1 MYKVM
6 PMKRILLRSLL
17 LLGIAGLI
25 AACAPKKAAPTDTAY
40 AAYIQAY
47 TGGVVPD
54 NTAVRVE
61 LSNEV
66 PEENRLEKGLF
77 DFSPSVKGTI
87 RWVRPDAVEFI
98 PDDGALKAGTIYSC
112 TFHLGKV
119 AEVSDKALQDF
130 RFGLNVRSAAA
141 AQEAGEDLAED
152 DGSFRVRS
160 ARLTDKR
167 ITVVFSR
174 PLGKNASEKGLVTL
188 DGVARSY
195 KTVEGNQIFIDFENQ
210 KKPVMTLKVSGNVKD
225 ADGNALGE
233 DYVTTYDG
241 NEPKPAVELL
251 LGGNILPD
259 AEKLILPF
267 KAVNLEAVDL
277 TVIEIFPDNVL
288 MFLQDND
295 LNESSYLRRSGRLV
309 YRQKVN
315 LDPSKDLHQWN
326 EHSIDLGPLFR
337 KDPGAI
343 YRIRMS
349 FKQDYSLYGHKE
361 PSRTRTLSSGLP
373 TKEDEEIWDQPDA
386 WYWDNDI
393 DWSEYEYEDSD
404 NPEKP
409 SYYME
414 SERFPYVNLMS
425 SRIGLL
431 VKRNRGDKV
440 WINANDILTAK
451 PLGDVS
457 VTLYNFQ
464 LQRIASERTDG
475 NGQAELTAGQ
485 TPYIAVAR
493 SGKDV
498 SYLKVNE
505 GTQLSTSRF
514 DVGGVNASDG
524 IKGFVYGD
532 RGVWR
537 PGDTLHLALILRD
550 RDGIL
555 PPNHPAT
562 LEVYT
567 PEGQFYTREV
577 LHGMDGFYAKDL
589 ITSAE
594 DPTGFWNAYFKVGGS
609 TFHKTLHIETI
620 KPNRLKVVSG
630 LDGKPIQGGSRSALD
645 ISSNWLTGPAAAGL
659 KAHAEMTLRASY
671 SPFKGYEEY
680 TFRNPAVNF
689 SSQEYSLYRTTL
701 DGTGCAR
708 VAVDWP
714 SAGEAPGMLS
724 ATVVTSVMEEGGDES
739 FISETVPYA
748 PFPAFIGIR
757 TGEGDGYLETDKDQS
772 VRVAVLDKD
781 GKRLSGRKLEYRVFK
796 LKWGWWWESSGSDL
810 DSYVDGS
817 YASLLTSG
825 TLTSSGK
832 DASFSFRMD
841 YPDWGRVLILVRD
854 IQGGHVSGKIV
865 TVDWPEYRGRADR
878 RDPDGLSMLTF
889 STDKTSYQVGETAK
903 VFIPAA
909 KGGQAIVSL
918 ENASMVLKR
927 EQVATSEKDTPYS
940 FKITP
945 EMAPNFYVHI
955 TLLQNYGATEN
966 DLPLRLY
973 GVQRVTVENPA
984 SHLTPV
990 VKMPD
995 VLSPEEPFTL
1005 QVSEKSGKAMTYTV
1019 AIVDE
1024 GLLDLTAFKTPNPW
1038 NAMYET
1044 EALGIRTWDLYDK
1057 VVGAFSGRFNPLLAV
1072 GGDQDNI
1079 VAARKDNRFN
1089 PVVRFLGP
1097 FTLKKGTDKHKITL
1111 PMYVGSVRVMVV
1123 AGHDGAYGSAEKTV
1137 PVKAPLMVVSS
1148 LPRVISDGEQVTM
1161 PVNVF
1166 ALTDAVK
1173 DVNLS
1178 ISAEGPLSVSGP
1190 LSVPLHFSAEGDQI
1204 ARFALK
1210 ASGTGVARV
1219 TVRAE
1224 GGGKKASETIAI
1236 EVRNPHCEAV
1246 TVVRKSLKAGKSADF
1261 EAKGDATLTLA
1272 GFPALDP
1279 TEVFVQVR
1287 DYPYNCSE
1295 QLASRGLTLLHILP
1309 MLSGDDAAAAR
1320 SLIETIIQ
1328 NLYGRQ
1334 RGDGG
1339 FAYWVSSP
1347 TSDLWVSSMAGV
1359 FLTEADAKGFKVSK
1373 GVMAS
1378 WARFQKNISNAYRSA
1393 GAAVFDEMDEC
1404 YRLYSLALAGSPLHG
1419 QMNRM
1424 KENKNLGYRSAWM
1437 LASAYAVSGKVQT
1450 ASSIIDALSDK
1461 SFEEYSPYN
1470 RTYGSSTRDKA
1481 VAIEALALTDHVAEA
1496 LPLAQ
1501 EVAERFNEAAF
1512 STQETA
1518 FAAIALDRLS
1528 GKATSAL
1535 KAEVGGKNVSSGKG
1549 FHSMKAEGAFS
1560 VKNTSEGPLYATL
1573 VSRWM
1578 PAATDIQPARSSGL
1592 AIEVSYRSADG
1603 AAINPSSLVQG
1614 TEFTATVKVKN
1625 LNKAAGYQLLA
1636 LQEVIPSGW
1645 EILNERL
1652 RGGEDGGYD
1661 NMDIRDD
1668 RVQWFFSL
1676 AAGGEKRFSV
1686 KLRAA
1691 YEGRFVLPEISCQ
1704 AMYEP
1709 SVAANTA
1716 SAAAEVVR

>member
-1 MYKVM
+1 MRN
-6 PMKRILLRSLL
+6 PIFRSLSL
-17 LLGIAGLI
+17 LAVLGLI
-25 AACAPKKAAPTDTAY
+25 WACGPKKAAPTDTAY

-54 NTAVRVE
+54 NTSVRVE
-61 LSNEV
+61 LSHEV
-66 PEENRLEKGLF
+66 PEESRLEKGLF

-130 RFGLNVRSAAA
+130 RFGLNVRSAGGV
-141 AQEAGEDLAED
+141 QEAEEDVAED
-152 DGSFRVRS
+152 DGTFRVRS

-167 ITVVFSR
+167 ITIVFSR

-188 DGVARSY
+188 DGAARSY
-195 KTVEGNQIFIDFENQ
+195 RTVEGNQIFIDFENQ
-210 KKPVMTLKVSGNVKD
+210 KKPVMTLKVSGNIKD
-225 ADGNALGE
+225 ADGNALGA

-241 NEPKPAVELL
+241 NEPKPEVQLL
-251 LGGNILPD
+251 LSGNILPD
-259 AEKLILPF
+259 AEKLLLPF

-277 TVIEIFPDNVL
+277 TIIEIFPDNVL

-295 LNESSYLRRSGRLV
+295 IDESSYLRRSGRLV

-326 EHSIDLGPLFR
+326 EHAVDLGPLFR

-343 YRIRMS
+343 YRIRLG
-349 FKQDYSLYGHKE
+349 FKKEYSLYGHKE
-361 PSRTRTLSSGLP
+361 PSRTRSLSSGLP
-373 TKEDEEIWDQPDA
+373 TKEDEAVWDEPNA

-393 DWSEYEYEDSD
+393 DWSEYDYSESD

-414 SERFPYVNLMS
+414 SERFPYVNLMA

-431 VKRNRGDKV
+431 AKRNSGDKI

-451 PLGDVS
+451 PLSDVS
-457 VTLYNFQ
+457 ITLYNFQ
-464 LQRIASERTDG
+464 LQRIASGRTDG
-475 NGQAELTAGQ
+475 SGQAELTASQ
-485 TPYIAVAR
+485 APYIVVGR

-537 PGDTLHLALILRD
+537 PGDTLHVALILRD
-550 RDGIL
+550 RDGLL

-577 LHGMDGFYAKDL
+577 LHGVDGFYTKDL
-589 ITSAE
+589 VTSPD

-609 TFHKTLHIETI
+609 TFHKSLHIETI

-630 LDGKPIQGGSRSALD
+630 LDGSSIQGGSRAVLD
-645 ISSNWLTGPAAAGL
+645 ISSNWLTGPAASGL
-659 KAHAEMTLRASY
+659 KASAELTLRSSYAS
-671 SPFKGYEEY
+671 FKGFEDY
-680 TFRNPAVNF
+680 TFRNPAASF
-689 SSQEYSLYRTTL
+689 SSETYSLYRTTL
-701 DGTGCAR
+701 DGAGCAR

-714 SAGEAPGMLS
+714 SASEAPGMLS
-724 ATVVTSVMEEGGDES
+724 ATVVSSVMEEGGDES

-748 PFPAFIGIR
+748 PFPAFVGIR
-757 TGEGDGYLETDKDQS
+757 TADTNSYYLETDKDQP
-772 VRVAVLDKD
+772 VRVAVVDKD

-796 LKWGWWWESSGSDL
+796 LKWGWWWESAGSDL

-825 TLTSSGK
+825 TVTSSSK
-832 DASFSFRMD
+832 DASFSFRVD

-854 IQGGHVSGKIV
+854 VLGGHVSGKVV

-878 RDPDGLSMLTF
+878 KDPEGLSMLTF
-889 STDKTSYQVGETAK
+889 STDKPSYQVGETAK

-918 ENASMVLKR
+918 ENASQVLSR
-927 EQVATSEKDTPYS
+927 EQVATSDKDTPYS
-940 FKITP
+940 FKVTP

-973 GVQRVTVENPA
+973 GVQRVAVENPA
-984 SHLTPV
+984 SHLAPV

-1005 QVSEKSGKAMTYTV
+1005 QVSEQSGKAMTYTV

-1024 GLLDLTAFKTPNPW
+1024 GLLDLTAFKTPDPW
-1038 NAMYET
+1038 KTMYET

-1072 GGDQDNI
+1072 GGDENNV

-1089 PVVRFLGP
+1089 PVVKFIGP
-1097 FTLKKGTDKHKITL
+1097 CTLKKGSDKHKITL

-1148 LPRVISDGEQVTM
+1148 LPRVISDGESVTM

-1166 ALTDAVK
+1166 ALTSAVK
-1173 DVNLS
+1173 DVNVS
-1178 ISAEGPLSVSGP
+1178 ISTEGPLSVNGGS
-1190 LSVPLHFSAEGDQI
+1190 SVPLHFSAEGDQI

-1210 ASGTGVARV
+1210 ASGTGTARV
-1219 TVRAE
+1219 TVKAE

-1236 EVRNPHCEAV
+1236 EVRNPHAEAV
-1246 TVVRKSLKAGKSADF
+1246 SVVRKSLKAGKSADF

-1279 TEVFVQVR
+1279 TEVFVQMR

-1295 QLASRGLTLLHILP
+1295 QLSSRGLSLLHILP
-1309 MLSGDDAAAAR
+1309 MLSGDDAKGAR
-1320 SLIETIIQ
+1320 EIIETLIQ
-1328 NLYGRQ
+1328 QLYSRQ
-1334 RGDGG
+1334 KSDGG
-1339 FAYWVSSP
+1339 FGYWSSSS
-1347 TSDLWVSSMAGV
+1347 TSDLWVSSMAGI
-1359 FLTEADAKGFKVSK
+1359 FLTEAEAKGFKVSK
-1373 GVMAS
+1373 GVLAS
-1378 WARFQKNISNAYRSA
+1378 WAKFQKNISNAYRSA
-1393 GAAVFDEMDEC
+1393 GNSVFDEMDEC
-1404 YRLYSLALAGSPLHG
+1404 YRLYSLALAGSPLLG
-1419 QMNRM
+1419 SMNRL
-1424 KENKNLGYRSAWM
+1424 KENKNLGYRSAWV
-1437 LASAYAVSGKVQT
+1437 LACAYAAAGKVQT
-1450 ASSIIDALSDK
+1450 ASAIIDGLGSK
-1461 SFEEYSPYN
+1461 NFEEYSPYN

-1481 VAIEALALTDHVAEA
+1481 IAIEALALTDHVAEA

-1501 EVAERFNEAAF
+1501 EVAERFNNAAF

-1528 GKATSAL
+1528 SKASSSL
-1535 KAEVGGKNVSSGKG
+1535 KAEVGGKSVSSAKG
-1549 FHSMKAEGAFS
+1549 FHSMKAEGSFS
-1560 VKNTSEGPLYATL
+1560 VKNTSEGPVYATL

-1578 PAATDIQPARSSGL
+1578 PEATDVTPARSSGL
-1592 AIEVSYRSADG
+1592 EISVTYKDANGKVISPDK
-1603 AAINPSSLVQG
+1603 LVQG
-1614 TEFTATVKVKN
+1614 SEFTASIKVKN
-1625 LNKAAGYQLLA
+1625 LNRASGYNLMA
-1636 LQEVIPSGW
+1636 LQQVVPSGW

-1652 RGGEDGGYD
+1652 RGTLESDGYD
-1661 NMDIRDD
+1661 LIDIRDD
-1668 RVQWFFSL
+1668 RVQWIFSL
-1676 AAGGEKRFSV
+1676 GAAAEKTFSI

-1691 YEGRFVLPEISCQ
+1691 YEGSYVLPEVSCQ

-1716 SAAAEVVR
+1716 SGTTQVVR